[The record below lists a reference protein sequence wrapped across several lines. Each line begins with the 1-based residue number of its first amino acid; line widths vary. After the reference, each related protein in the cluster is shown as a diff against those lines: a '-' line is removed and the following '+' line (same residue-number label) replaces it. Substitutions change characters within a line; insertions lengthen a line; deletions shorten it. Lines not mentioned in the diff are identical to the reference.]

1 MTGAVFRSTPVA
13 AAATLA
19 PALPASRSGMT
30 TTIAATAGIPGHPG
44 EPGLRPGKRPRD
56 AAGLGRERVPA
67 DAAATLP

>member
-13 AAATLA
+13 AAAILA
-19 PALPASRSGMT
+19 PALPASRSAT